1 MHTTSA
7 LNCIAR
13 QRKNE
18 RGAAL
23 LTTLLVSMLLLA
35 AGGALIVSTSMTT
48 ANTFDST
55 AEAQAYYAAEAGL
68 QATLDVLHGHRTS
81 ISPTTLTM
89 DFRKAITLGSPYT
102 ANRSGD
108 PSTVSRLSNW
118 LVYDV
123 NGTYTSANSRVA
135 VGNYSFSIQVSDPDN
150 TPVANG
156 QPNRLLITSTGY
168 GPKGAIKKLE
178 AFVGK
183 SAISFDPPATIVL
196 AGGSP
201 TTFSLG
207 SSAVVGYSG
216 NDFAV
221 PPQAGKPT
229 VAVSSG
235 NVTTAQGVINGLNGI
250 SGTAA
255 PANCG
260 SNQVTPCIAAPLT
273 SSNTPGFLSSA
284 DSARAFLV
292 QLKALAVQQGRYFTS
307 QPANLGTISAPLFT
321 FVDNYATGTAVTL
334 GPGLQGVGLLVATGD
349 VNTNGNTDFKGIILA
364 LGSGSFT
371 RSGGGNGL
379 ISGSVVVAKFDDIY
393 NPLNTT
399 TGFGAPTFTVA
410 GGGNSNLDY
419 NSTDIAN
426 ALNSTGHVTIGVIER

>member
-89 DFRKAITLGSPYT
+89 DFRKAITLGTSNT
-102 ANRSGD
+102 SGD
-108 PSTVSRLSNW
+108 PSTVARLSNW

-123 NGTYTSANSRVA
+123 NGTYNSANSRVA
-135 VGNYSFSIQVSDPDN
+135 VGNYSFSIKVSDPDN

-156 QPNRLLITSTGY
+156 QPNRLLVSSTGY
-168 GPKGAIKKLE
+168 GPKGAVKKLE
-178 AFVGK
+178 ALVARTSF
-183 SAISFDPPATIVL
+183 SFDPPATITL
-196 AGGSP
+196 AGGS
-201 TTFSLG
+201 TMNFSLG

-235 NVTTAQGVINGLNGI
+235 NVTPAQGVINTLNGI
-250 SGTAA
+250 PGTAA
-255 PANCG
+255 PATCG
-260 SNQVTPCIAAPLT
+260 SNQVTPCVAAPLT

-284 DSARAFLV
+284 NSARALLV

-321 FVDNYATGTAVTL
+321 FVDNYATGTPVTL

-364 LGSGSFT
+364 LGSGTFT

>member
-89 DFRKAITLGSPYT
+89 DFRNAITLGSPYT
-102 ANRSGD
+102 SNRSGD
-108 PSTVSRLSNW
+108 PATVARLSNW

-123 NGTYTSANSRVA
+123 NGTYTSANSRVV

-150 TPVANG
+150 TPVNNG
-156 QPNRLLITSTGY
+156 QPNRLLVSSTGY
-168 GPKGAIKKLE
+168 GPKGAVKKLE
-178 AFVGK
+178 ALVARTSF
-183 SAISFDPPATIVL
+183 SFDPPATITL

-201 TTFSLG
+201 MNFSLG

-229 VAVSSG
+229 VAVSSD
-235 NVTTAQGVINGLNGI
+235 NVTPAQGVINTLNGI

-255 PANCG
+255 PATCG
-260 SNQVTPCIAAPLT
+260 DNQVTPCVAAPLS
-273 SSNTPGFLSSA
+273 SSNTPGFLTSA
-284 DSARAFLV
+284 NSARALLV

-321 FVDNYATGTAVTL
+321 FVDNYSTGTAVNL
-334 GPGLQGVGLLVATGD
+334 GPGLQGVGLLVVTGD
-349 VNTNGNTDFKGIILA
+349 VITSGNTDFQGIILV
-364 LGSGSFT
+364 LGRGSFT
-371 RSGGGNGL
+371 RSGGGNGT
-379 ISGSVVVAKFDDIY
+379 IAGSVVVANFDDIY

-399 TGFGAPTFTVA
+399 TGFGAPTFTVN
-410 GGGNSNLDY
+410 GGGTSDINY
-419 NSTDIAN
+419 NSTAIAN
-426 ALNSTGHVTIGVIER
+426 ALNTTGHVTLGVIER